1 MVLFLDFDGVLHPW
15 PFKKRTDCFSQV
27 PVLEAFLNRPEYADI
42 DVVVSSS
49 WREGRGLAELQV
61 LFSPGFGRRIV
72 GATPVFRKP
81 VFRKKTEKGMR
92 EREILAWLEQNGRA
106 GESWLALDDLEGF
119 FDQHKDR
126 VFFCD
131 NSTGLTEDDLPAL
144 ALMLKRVWEC

>member
-15 PFKKRTDCFSQV
+15 PFKKQADCFSQV
-27 PVLEAFLNRPEYADI
+27 PVLEAFLSRPEYADI

-61 LFSPGFGRRIV
+61 LFSPEFGRRIV
-72 GATPVFRKP
+72 GATPVFRK
-81 VFRKKTEKGMR
+81 KTEKGVR
-92 EREILAWLEQNGRA
+92 EREILAWLEQNGRE

-144 ALMLKRVWEC
+144 ALMLNRV